1 MTTPNVAPATQ
12 ILYGK
17 TGPWADADVT
27 QTLLA
32 WLDGPGQILQ
42 VLDTLVREQP
52 GIPGWGTVLDVD
64 LCPDYALPWLA
75 QFVGVRF
82 DSLTE
87 TAAAQR
93 TAIRAQ
99 GGFSRGT
106 VASLQLAAKKYL
118 KATKTVTITERTPGP
133 YELTVTVL
141 GAEVVGMRYNELIG
155 PYPTYTALAAAFP
168 TYAGFTSAAGDL
180 LAALQA
186 GKPAGLRLTLV
197 IA

>member
-1 MTTPNVAPATQ
+1 MTTPNVALATQ

-27 QTLLA
+27 QSLLA

-82 DSLTE
+82 DSLTD

-93 TAIRAQ
+93 AAIRAQ

-106 VASLQLAAKKYL
+106 LNSLLAAAQKYL
-118 KATKTVTITERTPGP
+118 MATKTVTVAERTPRP
-133 YELTVTVL
+133 YELTIGVL
-141 GAEVVGMRYNELIG
+141 RSELVGMRYNELIG
-155 PYPTYTALAAAFP
+155 PYPTYNNLAAAFP
-168 TYAGFTSAAGDL
+168 TYAGFTAGAGDL
-180 LAALQA
+180 AAALQA
-186 GKPAGLRLTLV
+186 AKPAGLRLTLV
-197 IA
+197 IT